1 MLLAIDPGLHCGW
14 ALFEKSTLI
23 SCGLVT
29 PAKWEELVSR
39 GMLARSDV
47 LIEEP
52 TLYPHSKA
60 RPADVMAL
68 QLKVGELKGRFEA
81 VGCKVELVQPR
92 TWKRQV
98 AKHICHLRAAKVL
111 SDAERAVVGAAR
123 HDTWDA
129 IAMGLWKLKRTK

>member
-1 MLLAIDPGLHCGW
+1 MLLSIDPGARTGW
-14 ALFEKSTLI
+14 ACFREAQLV
-23 SCGLVT
+23 SCGLTT
-29 PAKWEELVSR
+29 PAKWPDLVR
-39 GMLARSDV
+39 QADGIDV

-60 RPADVMAL
+60 NPADVMSL

-81 VGCKVELVQPR
+81 VGCKVTLVQPR

-98 AKHICHLRAAKVL
+98 SKAICHQRAAKVL
-111 SDAERAVVGAAR
+111 SDAERSLAATAN

-129 IAMGLWKLKRTK
+129 IALGLWYLKRTR